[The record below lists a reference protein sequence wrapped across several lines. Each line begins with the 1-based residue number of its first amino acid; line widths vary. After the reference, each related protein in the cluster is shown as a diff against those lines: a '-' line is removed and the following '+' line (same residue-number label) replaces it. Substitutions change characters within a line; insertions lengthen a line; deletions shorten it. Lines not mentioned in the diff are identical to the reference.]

1 LPFITYSGEIMNDLL
16 KQAIL
21 LAIAEELKPQ
31 TPKGYVYPINVTV
44 TSLTILDFVNGEPH
58 TPLFS
63 ITLYNDGQNNAYV
76 GINSYQ
82 KTAPL
87 RPGEYLNVEFKT
99 PTIKKLYLDVNE
111 GETYIR
117 GFGIY

>member
-1 LPFITYSGEIMNDLL
+1 MDDLL
-16 KQAIL
+16 KYAML
-21 LAIAEELKPQ
+21 LAIAEETKETRAEPR
-31 TPKGYVYPINVTV
+31 GFIYPINVTI
-44 TSLTILDFVNGEPH
+44 TSLTILDFIVGEPH

-63 ITLYNDGQNNAYV
+63 LTLYNDGQNDVYIGV
-76 GINSYQ
+76 NSYQ

-99 PTIKKLYLDVNE
+99 PVIKQLYLDVEAGKNA
-111 GETYIR
+111 YIR

>member
-1 LPFITYSGEIMNDLL
+1 MDDLL
-16 KQAIL
+16 KQSIL

-44 TSLTILDFVNGEPH
+44 SELTILDFIVGEPH

-63 ITLYNDGQNNAYV
+63 ITLYNDGQNDVYV

-99 PTIKKLYLDVNE
+99 PVIKRLYLDVNE
-111 GETYIR
+111 DEKAYIR

>member
-1 LPFITYSGEIMNDLL
+1 MDDLL
-16 KQAIL
+16 KQSIL

-31 TPKGYVYPINVTV
+31 MPKGYVYPINVTV
-44 TSLTILDFVNGEPH
+44 SELTILDFIVGEPH

-63 ITLYNDGQNNAYV
+63 ITLYNDGANDIYV

-82 KTAPL
+82 KITPL
-87 RPGEYLNVEFKT
+87 KPGEYLNVEFKT
-99 PTIKKLYLDVNE
+99 PVIKRLYLDVDTGKN
-111 GETYIR
+111 TYIR

>member
-1 LPFITYSGEIMNDLL
+1 MDDLL

-31 TPKGYVYPINVTV
+31 MPKGYVYPINVTV
-44 TSLTILDFVNGEPH
+44 TSLTILDFIVGEPH

-63 ITLYNDGQNNAYV
+63 LTLYNDGLDDLYV
-76 GINSYQ
+76 GVNTYQ
-82 KTAPL
+82 KTTPL
-87 RPGEYLNVEFKT
+87 KRGESLSVKLLT
-99 PTIKKLYLDVNE
+99 PRIERLYLDVDE
-111 GETYIR
+111 GKTATAR

>member
-1 LPFITYSGEIMNDLL
+1 MDDLL

-31 TPKGYVYPINVTV
+31 VKGYVYPINVTV
-44 TSLTILDFVNGEPH
+44 TSLTILDFIVGEPH

-63 ITLYNDGQNNAYV
+63 ITLYNDGLDDLYV

-82 KTAPL
+82 KTTPL
-87 RPGEYLNVEFKT
+87 KRGESLSIKLLT
-99 PTIKKLYLDVNE
+99 PRIERLYLDVDE
-111 GETYIR
+111 GKTATAR

>member
-1 LPFITYSGEIMNDLL
+1 MDDLL

-21 LAIAEELKPQ
+21 LAIAEETKEARAE
-31 TPKGYVYPINVTV
+31 PKGFIYPISMEV
-44 TSLTILDFVNGEPH
+44 TSLTTLDFIVGEPH

-63 ITLYNDGQNNAYV
+63 ITLYNDGQNDVYV

-87 RPGEYLNVEFKT
+87 RPEEYLNVEFKF
-99 PTIKKLYLDVNE
+99 PIIKRLYLDVNE
-111 GETYIR
+111 GEKAYIR